1 MRGGPIEEEIDYKI
15 YDRKVGGGMLQLVC
29 YSACDVYLNEN
40 FNDNKIDQIVK
51 KDTID
56 IYLNENVKKDTI
68 DIYLNE
74 NVKKDNV
81 IIKTYKFFINFIM
94 KSKKNNNY
102 KPILEY

>member
-56 IYLNENVKKDTI
+56 IYLNENVKKD
-68 DIYLNE
+68 
-74 NVKKDNV
+74 NV